1 MWWDLV
7 ALNTPILSLEC
18 QEHSWWSLFLI
29 KLQVKGNSE
38 AMVFLGTFQNVRK
51 RFNEKYLNDYHCK
64 SNHSNSHNEVDEESN
79 LSKY

>member
-7 ALNTPILSLEC
+7 AFNTPILSLEC
-18 QEHSWWSLFLI
+18 QEHCWWSLFLV

-51 RFNEKYLNDYHCK
+51 RFNEKYLNGYHCK
-64 SNHSNSHNEVDEESN
+64 SNHSNSHNEGDEESN